1 MKMEDS
7 KFDKYKMLYNQ
18 GKLINNFYKEKKNII
33 IPKYKFSDNNCF
45 KHINNISSNLEENK
59 VKRKNTTIELNKFK
73 NFNDKRTIKYQIL
86 LFDNKKY
93 KNLGDEILDD
103 IFLDNNVS
111 NNNNSN
117 INTNISNPNEKNI
130 LKEKLSK
137 INKNKKEKK
146 SKLNLSNKNITLN
159 ANFKKSNE
167 YKCFTNTFKTNK
179 SKYTLKKYTLTAK
192 LALSLINKN
201 EVIDDYIDSSVKV
214 IDHFSRFKRLLSE
227 KKNENK
233 LLLEKIYNDN

>member
-1 MKMEDS
+1 MEDS
-7 KFDKYKMLYNQ
+7 KFDKLKMLYNQ

-93 KNLGDEILDD
+93 KNLGNEILDD

>member
-1 MKMEDS
+1 MKFLMI
-7 KFDKYKMLYNQ
+7 F
-18 GKLINNFYKEKKNII
+18 
-33 IPKYKFSDNNCF
+33 
-45 KHINNISSNLEENK
+45 
-59 VKRKNTTIELNKFK
+59 
-73 NFNDKRTIKYQIL
+73 
-86 LFDNKKY
+86 
-93 KNLGDEILDD
+93 
-103 IFLDNNVS
+103 FLDNNVS

>member
-1 MKMEDS
+1 MEDS

-73 NFNDKRTIKYQIL
+73 NFNDKRTIKYKIL

-93 KNLGDEILDD
+93 KNLGDEILNY

-117 INTNISNPNEKNI
+117 INTNISNPNEKKYI
-130 LKEKLSK
+130 KRKV
-137 INKNKKEKK
+137 IKNK
-146 SKLNLSNKNITLN
+146 
-159 ANFKKSNE
+159 
-167 YKCFTNTFKTNK
+167 
-179 SKYTLKKYTLTAK
+179 
-192 LALSLINKN
+192 
-201 EVIDDYIDSSVKV
+201 
-214 IDHFSRFKRLLSE
+214 
-227 KKNENK
+227 
-233 LLLEKIYNDN
+233 

>member
-1 MKMEDS
+1 MEDS
-7 KFDKYKMLYNQ
+7 KFDKYKLLYNQ

-167 YKCFTNTFKTNK
+167 YKYFTNTFKRNK

>member
-1 MKMEDS
+1 MEDS

-179 SKYTLKKYTLTAK
+179 SKNTFKKYTLTAK

-214 IDHFSRFKRLLSE
+214 IDHFSRFKRLLNE

-233 LLLEKIYNDN
+233 LLLEKIYNIN